1 MYPRLV
7 KPPKA
12 KSFFL
17 FGPRGTGKTTW
28 VRRTFPRAVYIDLL
42 EAELFTRLTAN
53 PQRLESLIPIG
64 HRDWVVIDEI
74 QRIPDLLS
82 EVHRLIE
89 SRKYKF
95 ALTGSSARKLRRG
108 GINLLGG
115 RARTLAMHPLSA
127 AELGRDFNPEHSLRF
142 GQLPSVCFDS
152 EPDKYLAGY
161 VKTYLEEEVRQEGLT
176 KNLGAFARFLEAA
189 SFSQGAVLNI
199 SEVAR
204 ECGVERKVVESYFGI
219 LDDLLIGYRLPV
231 FAKRAKRRLVA
242 HPKFYFF
249 DTGVYRALR
258 PRGPLDSPEEIDGAA
273 CETLLFQE
281 LMAINDG
288 LELGYKLYYWRS
300 SVQHEVDFVLY
311 GEKGLLV
318 FEIKRAGRID
328 GIRLRGLRAFLR
340 DYPMAKAYFLYGGRR
355 RLSEDRINI
364 LPMETAFRELPKIL
378 TGPERRG
385 RPSTSRGSTSGGRT

>member
-1 MYPRLV
+1 MYPRLI
-7 KPPKA
+7 KPPRA

-28 VRRTFPRAVYIDLL
+28 VRRTFPQAVYIDLL
-42 EAELFTRLTAN
+42 EAELFIRLTAN

-89 SRKYKF
+89 TRGHRF

-108 GINLLGG
+108 GVNLLGG
-115 RARTLAMHPLSA
+115 RARTLSMHPLTAS
-127 AELGRDFNPEHSLRF
+127 ELGADFNLDKSLYT
-142 GQLPSVCFDS
+142 GHLPSAYTQTD
-152 EPDKYLAGY
+152 PDKFLSAY

-176 KNLGAFARFLEAA
+176 RNLGAFARFLEAA

-204 ECGVERKVVESYFGI
+204 ECAVERKVVEDYFSI

-231 FAKRAKRRLVA
+231 FAKRTKRRLVT

-249 DTGVYRALR
+249 DTGVFRALR
-258 PRGPLDSPEEIDGAA
+258 PKGPLDSPEEIDGAA

-281 LMAINDG
+281 LMAINDA
-288 LELGYKLYYWRS
+288 LELGYKLHYWRS
-300 SVQHEVDFVLY
+300 SAQYEVDFVLY
-311 GEKGLLV
+311 GEKGLLAL
-318 FEIKRAGRID
+318 EIKRAGRIA
-328 GIRLRGLRAFLR
+328 GAHLRGLRAFLK
-340 DYPMAKAYFLYGGRR
+340 DYPMAKVYFLYGGRR
-355 RLSEDRINI
+355 RLSENQIHI
-364 LPMETAFRELPKIL
+364 LPMETAFRELPRIL
-378 TGPERRG
+378 A
-385 RPSTSRGSTSGGRT
+385 GSDL

>member
-7 KPPKA
+7 KPPQA

-28 VRRTFPRAVYIDLL
+28 VRRTFPQAVYIDLL

-53 PQRLESLIPIG
+53 PQRLESLIPNA

-89 SRKYKF
+89 VRGFKF

-108 GINLLGG
+108 GVNLLGG

-127 AELGRDFNPEHSLRF
+127 AELGRDFNLDYSLRF
-142 GQLPSVCFDS
+142 GQLPSVYSDP

-161 VKTYLEEEVRQEGLT
+161 VRKYLEEEVRQEGLT
-176 KNLGAFARFLEAA
+176 RSLGAFARFLEAA
-189 SFSQGAVLNI
+189 SFSQSSVLNI

-204 ECGVERKVVESYFGI
+204 ECAVERKVVESYFGI
-219 LDDLLIGYRLPV
+219 LEDLLIGYRLPV
-231 FAKRAKRRLVA
+231 FSKRAKRRLVA

-258 PRGPLDSPEEIDGAA
+258 PKGPLDSPEEIDGAA

-281 LMAINDG
+281 LTAINDG
-288 LELGYKLYYWRS
+288 LDLGYALFYWRS
-300 SVQHEVDFVLY
+300 AAQREVDFVLY
-311 GEKGLLV
+311 GDKGLQA
-318 FEIKRAGRID
+318 FEIKRTGRIA
-328 GIRLRGLRAFLR
+328 GTHLRGLRAFLK
-340 DYPMAKAYFLYGGRR
+340 DYPMAKTYFFYGGRR
-355 RLSEDRINI
+355 RLREGPISI
-364 LPMETAFRELPKIL
+364 LPIEAGFRELPEIL
-378 TGPERRG
+378 A
-385 RPSTSRGSTSGGRT
+385 GSSS

>member
-7 KPPKA
+7 KPPQA

-28 VRRTFPRAVYIDLL
+28 VRRTFPQAVYIDLL

-53 PQRLESLIPIG
+53 PQRLESLVPND

-89 SRKYKF
+89 VRGYKF

-127 AELGRDFNPEHSLRF
+127 AELGRDFNLDHSLRF
-142 GQLPSVCFDS
+142 GQLPSVSSDP
-152 EPDKYLAGY
+152 EPDKYLSGY

-176 KNLGAFARFLEAA
+176 RNLGGFARFLEAA
-189 SFSQGAVLNI
+189 SFSQSSVLNI

-204 ECGVERKVVESYFGI
+204 ECAVERKVVESYFGI
-219 LDDLLIGYRLPV
+219 LEDLLIGYRLPV
-231 FAKRAKRRLVA
+231 FSKRAKRRLVA

-258 PRGPLDSPEEIDGAA
+258 PKGPLDSPEEIDGAA

-281 LMAINDG
+281 LMAINDA
-288 LELGYKLYYWRS
+288 LDLGYTLFYWRS
-300 SVQHEVDFVLY
+300 AAQREVDFVLY
-311 GEKGLLV
+311 GAKGL
-318 FEIKRAGRID
+318 FAIEIKRTGRIV
-328 GIRLRGLRAFLR
+328 GTYLRGLRAFLK
-340 DYPMAKAYFLYGGRR
+340 DYPMAKAYFFYGGRR
-355 RLSEDRINI
+355 RLREGSISI
-364 LPMETAFRELPKIL
+364 LPMEAGFRELPEIL
-378 TGPERRG
+378 A
-385 RPSTSRGSTSGGRT
+385 GSNSQG